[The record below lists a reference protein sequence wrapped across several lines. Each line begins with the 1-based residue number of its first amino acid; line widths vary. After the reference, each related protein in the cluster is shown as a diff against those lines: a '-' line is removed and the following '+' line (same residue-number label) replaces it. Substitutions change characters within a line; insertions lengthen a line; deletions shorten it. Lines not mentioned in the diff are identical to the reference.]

1 MFSTKRLT
9 TTSWPRRAVCFGA
22 LVLVTGLSQAQ
33 ESHLS
38 LDDIDKLA
46 RQKLVDS
53 MRKSDGAALGG
64 GGGGVGLGSPLG
76 SAAPAPVT
84 ASAPAAVTAERKP
97 APAPRRVTPV
107 SFVGAY
113 SDMSGA
119 YVLYDYQ
126 GTTYTARQG
135 ARLLNG
141 WTVASVNGFE
151 VNLADG
157 KRKWTETISAPV
169 DTPVAFSDSPSVRA
183 ITDLGS
189 PLPPGG
195 LASTAPTLVPFAK

>member
-1 MFSTKRLT
+1 MFSTN
-9 TTSWPRRAVCFGA
+9 WPHRTACIVTLMLVAGAV
-22 LVLVTGLSQAQ
+22 LAQ

-46 RQKLVDS
+46 RQRLVDS
-53 MRKSDGAALGG
+53 MRKSEGG
-64 GGGGVGLGSPLG
+64 TGSPGGVGLGSPLG
-76 SAAPAPVT
+76 TAAPAPVM
-84 ASAPAAVTAERKP
+84 ASAPVAVKVERKP
-97 APAPRRVTPV
+97 APVAKRVIPV
-107 SFVGAY
+107 AFVGAY
-113 SDMSGA
+113 SDPSGA

-151 VNLADG
+151 VSLADG
-157 KRKWTETISAPV
+157 KRRWTDTIAAPADVPVSVV
-169 DTPVAFSDSPSVRA
+169 DGPAIRA

-195 LASTAPTLVPFAK
+195 IASAAPTFVPFGK